1 MYSLLWK
8 CTKYALINVMCL
20 LRWAFFQGDILL
32 FWETQTMSMNIVDHS
47 ICVACTMGLI
57 CHLGHLDCAHV
68 SEIAFIHDR
77 HFTML
82 HDIYTLCVA
91 SNSWI
96 TCSYH
101 MFGCNNVISS
111 HMPCRIACHMIDFI
125 TSHMMNKFSFNC
137 VECHTNFTTPMHV
150 MLGLSRTWPM
160 CLDTSFY
167 LVWWMLHMPTI
178 NRLLSALCM
187 LAMTLR

>member
-1 MYSLLWK
+1 
-8 CTKYALINVMCL
+8 
-20 LRWAFFQGDILL
+20 
-32 FWETQTMSMNIVDHS
+32 MSMNIVDHS
-47 ICVACTMGLI
+47 TCVACTMRLI

-101 MFGCNNVISS
+101 MFGCNNVIFS

-125 TSHMMNKFSFNC
+125 TSHMMNNFSFNC
-137 VECHTNFTTPMHV
+137 VECHTNFTTPYACYAWIVSHLSHVFRHFILFGVVNASYAYHKPFVERFMHACYD
-150 MLGLSRTWPM
+150 LE
-160 CLDTSFY
+160 
-167 LVWWMLHMPTI
+167 
-178 NRLLSALCM
+178 
-187 LAMTLR
+187 